1 MNKLY
6 KIGELIKILD
16 QTTNTKKKI
25 LAHTLR
31 YWEKEFT
38 QIKPK
43 LLNNQR
49 YYNLQQIE
57 TIKMIKFLLKE
68 KGMTIKGVKSILNS
82 KHKKLDDYKLD
93 SLKADYYKKNIN
105 IKTKNL
111 LEKIKKLKR
120 YGKKNTH

>member
-1 MNKLY
+1 M
-6 KIGELIKILD
+6 
-16 QTTNTKKKI
+16 
-25 LAHTLR
+25 
-31 YWEKEFT
+31 
-38 QIKPK
+38 
-43 LLNNQR
+43 
-49 YYNLQQIE
+49 
-57 TIKMIKFLLKE
+57 
-68 KGMTIKGVKSILNS
+68 KSILNS

>member
-16 QTTNTKKKI
+16 QTANTKKKI

-31 YWEKEFT
+31 YWEKEFI

-57 TIKMIKFLLKE
+57 TIKMIRF
-68 KGMTIKGVKSILNS
+68 
-82 KHKKLDDYKLD
+82 
-93 SLKADYYKKNIN
+93 
-105 IKTKNL
+105 
-111 LEKIKKLKR
+111 LKR
-120 YGKKNTH
+120 KRHDN

>member
-1 MNKLY
+1 MNKLF

-16 QTTNTKKKI
+16 QTANTKKKI
-25 LAHTLR
+25 FAHTLR
-31 YWEKEFT
+31 YWEKEFI

-68 KGMTIKGVKSILNS
+68 KGMTIKGVKSILNA

-93 SLKADYYKKNIN
+93 GLKADYYKKNIN

>member
-16 QTTNTKKKI
+16 QTASTKKKI
-25 LAHTLR
+25 FAHTLR
-31 YWEKEFT
+31 YWEKEFI
-38 QIKPK
+38 QIRPK

-68 KGMTIKGVKSILNS
+68 KGMTIKGVKSILNA

-93 SLKADYYKKNIN
+93 GLKADYYKKNIN
-105 IKTKNL
+105 IRTKNL
-111 LEKIKKLKR
+111 LEKIRKLKR

>member
-1 MNKLY
+1 MF
-6 KIGELIKILD
+6 I
-16 QTTNTKKKI
+16 QT
-25 LAHTLR
+25 
-31 YWEKEFT
+31 E
-38 QIKPK
+38 
-43 LLNNQR
+43 
-49 YYNLQQIE
+49 E
-57 TIKMIKFLLKE
+57 TPNPDVLKFLPGQKVVPGKTIDIRSRDEAEPSPLAQKLFD
-68 KGMTIKGVKSILNS
+68 IKGVKSILNS

>member
-16 QTTNTKKKI
+16 QTANTKKKI
-25 LAHTLR
+25 LPHTLR
-31 YWEKEFT
+31 YWEKEFI

-57 TIKMIKFLLKE
+57 TIKMIRFLLKE
-68 KGMTIKGVKSILNS
+68 KGMTIKGVKSILNL

>member
-16 QTTNTKKKI
+16 QTASTKKKI
-25 LAHTLR
+25 FAHTLR
-31 YWEKEFT
+31 YWEKEFI
-38 QIKPK
+38 QIRPK

-68 KGMTIKGVKSILNS
+68 KGMTIKGVKSILNA
-82 KHKKLDDYKLD
+82 KHKKLDDYNLD
-93 SLKADYYKKNIN
+93 GLKADYYKKNIN
-105 IKTKNL
+105 IRTKNL
-111 LEKIKKLKR
+111 LEKIRKLKR

>member
-1 MNKLY
+1 
-6 KIGELIKILD
+6 
-16 QTTNTKKKI
+16 
-25 LAHTLR
+25 
-31 YWEKEFT
+31 
-38 QIKPK
+38 
-43 LLNNQR
+43 
-49 YYNLQQIE
+49 
-57 TIKMIKFLLKE
+57 MIRFLLKE
-68 KGMTIKGVKSILNS
+68 KGMTIKGVKSILNL

>member
-6 KIGELIKILD
+6 KIRELIKLLD

-25 LAHTLR
+25 FAHTLR
-31 YWEKEFT
+31 YWEKEFI

-68 KGMTIKGVKSILNS
+68 KGMTIKGVKSILNA

-93 SLKADYYKKNIN
+93 GLKADYYKKNIN

>member
-6 KIGELIKILD
+6 KIGELIKIL
-16 QTTNTKKKI
+16 NPSANIKKKI
-25 LAHTLR
+25 FAHTLR
-31 YWEKEFT
+31 YWEKEFV
-38 QIKPK
+38 QIRPK
-43 LLNNQR
+43 LLNSQR
-49 YYNLQQIE
+49 YYNLEQIE

-93 SLKADYYKKNIN
+93 SLITDYYKKNIN

>member
-16 QTTNTKKKI
+16 QTASTKKKI
-25 LAHTLR
+25 FAHTLR
-31 YWEKEFT
+31 YWEKEFI

-68 KGMTIKGVKSILNS
+68 KGMTIKGVKSILNA

-93 SLKADYYKKNIN
+93 GLKADYYKKNIN
-105 IKTKNL
+105 IRTKNL
-111 LEKIKKLKR
+111 LEKIRKLKR

>member
-16 QTTNTKKKI
+16 QTASTKKKI
-25 LAHTLR
+25 FAHTLR
-31 YWEKEFT
+31 YWEKEFI

-49 YYNLQQIE
+49 YYNLKQIE

-68 KGMTIKGVKSILNS
+68 KGMTIKGVKSILNA

-93 SLKADYYKKNIN
+93 GLKADYYKKNIN
-105 IKTKNL
+105 IRTKNL
-111 LEKIKKLKR
+111 LEKIRKLKR

>member
-16 QTTNTKKKI
+16 QTASTKKKI
-25 LAHTLR
+25 FAHTLR
-31 YWEKEFT
+31 YWEKEFI

-68 KGMTIKGVKSILNS
+68 KGMTIKGVKSILNT

-93 SLKADYYKKNIN
+93 GLKADYYKKNIN